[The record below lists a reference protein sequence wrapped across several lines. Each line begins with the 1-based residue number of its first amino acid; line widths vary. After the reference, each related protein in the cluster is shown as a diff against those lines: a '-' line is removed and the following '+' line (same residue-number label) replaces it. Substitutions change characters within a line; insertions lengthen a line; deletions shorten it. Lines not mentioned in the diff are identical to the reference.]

1 MTASAPVLIAGG
13 GIGGL
18 ATAIALA
25 GHGVSSRVLER
36 RAQFSEAGAGIQLGP
51 NGVHALRRLGI
62 AGDLAPSAGQPR
74 EIKVFSGGSGAV
86 LTRLPLG
93 NWIEARHGAPYW
105 VAHRQDLQAALLA
118 GAKRSNLIELAPG
131 FDVVRFVNAGG
142 TVRAEC
148 ENGTSAEGHALV
160 CADGVFSRLRAQIVP
175 EVRLRF
181 AGKTAARAVLDAAA
195 ADPVLDAG
203 AVGVWMGPDAH
214 VVHYPVRAGREIAV
228 VVIIDEDWQE
238 EDWSAPADPAR
249 LGQALA
255 PFAPAL
261 RNALAS
267 AGDWRRWALFDSDPL
282 ATWSRGRVTL
292 LGDAA
297 HPLLPFLAQGGSL
310 ALEDAVTLAGALAAA
325 GENVESALATYENAR
340 RPRTARVM
348 AAARRN
354 GRVYHLS
361 GIAALARNAALRALP
376 PERIMAGYDW
386 VYGWRG

>member
-1 MTASAPVLIAGG
+1 MTATLPVLIAGG

-25 GHGVSSRVLER
+25 RHGIPSRVLER
-36 RAQFSEAGAGIQLGP
+36 RARFSEAGAGIQLSP
-51 NGVHALRRLGI
+51 NGVRMLRRLGVD
-62 AGDLAPSAGQPR
+62 GDLAPNAGRPD
-74 EIKVFSGGSGAV
+74 EIKVFAGGSGAV

-93 NWIEARHGAPYW
+93 DWIEARHGAPYW
-105 VAHRQDLQAALLA
+105 VAHRQDLQASLLA
-118 GAKRSNLIELAPG
+118 GARRSGLIALVPG
-131 FDVVRFVNAGG
+131 FEVVSFADGG
-142 TVRAEC
+142 KSIRAEARD
-148 ENGTSAEGHALV
+148 GTSVEGRALV
-160 CADGVFSRLRAQIVP
+160 CADGVFSHFRAQIA
-175 EVRLRF
+175 EGARLRF
-181 AGKTAARAVLDAAA
+181 AGKTAARAVLDAG
-195 ADPVLDAG
+195 ADSILDAG
-203 AVGVWMGPDAH
+203 AIGVWMAPDTH
-214 VVHYPVRAGREIAV
+214 VVHYPVRGGREIAV

-238 EDWSAPADPAR
+238 EDWSAPADAER

-261 RNALAS
+261 RNALAPVR
-267 AGDWRRWALFDSDPL
+267 DWRRWALFDCDPL
-282 ATWSRGRVTL
+282 PAWSRGRVTL

-310 ALEDAVTLAGALAAA
+310 ALEDAVTLADALA
-325 GENVESALATYENAR
+325 GEDVEGAVATYETAR
-340 RPRTARVM
+340 RARTAPVM

>member
-1 MTASAPVLIAGG
+1 MIANLPVLIAGG

-25 GHGVSSRVLER
+25 CHGIPSRVLER

-51 NGVHALRRLGI
+51 NGVRVLRELGVD
-62 AGDLAPSAGQPR
+62 ADLAPFAGRPQ
-74 EIKVFSGGSGAV
+74 EIRVFSGAGGAV
-86 LTRLPLG
+86 LARLPLG
-93 NWIEARHGAPYW
+93 DWIEARHGAHYW

-131 FDVVRFVNAGG
+131 CDVVRFVNAGG
-142 TVRAEC
+142 TVCAEC
-148 ENGTSAEGHALV
+148 ENGTSAEGRALV

-175 EVRLRF
+175 KIRLRF
-181 AGKTAARAVLDAAA
+181 AGKTAARAVLDASA

-214 VVHYPVRAGREIAV
+214 VVHYPVRGGREIAV

-238 EDWSAPADPAR
+238 EDWSAPADPTR
-249 LGQALA
+249 LQAALR

-261 RNALAS
+261 RNALVS
-267 AGDWRRWALFDSDPL
+267 VSDWRRWALFDSDPL
-282 ATWSRGRVTL
+282 PAWSRGRVTL

-310 ALEDAVTLAGALAAA
+310 ALEDAVTLADALAGAGEDVEGALVA
-325 GENVESALATYENAR
+325 YENTR

-361 GIAALARNAALRALP
+361 GVAALARNAALRAVP
-376 PERIMAGYDW
+376 PERIMARYDW
-386 VYGWRG
+386 VYGWRA